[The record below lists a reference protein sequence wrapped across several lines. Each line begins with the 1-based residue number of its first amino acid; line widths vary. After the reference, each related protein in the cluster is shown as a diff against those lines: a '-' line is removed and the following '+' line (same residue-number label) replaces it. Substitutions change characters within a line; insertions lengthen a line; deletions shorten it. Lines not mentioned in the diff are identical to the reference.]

1 MKLLT
6 KEIEEKF
13 NKYPFGSQDGLGGK
27 AEVLVKYFNPCG
39 AGTWLITEA
48 EKQDDDW
55 ILFGYCN
62 ITEWEW
68 GTVSLNEL
76 QNYKGPLGLG
86 IERDLYTGNS
96 KYIKDFVD
104 YPYDQEK
111 IALRSG
117 YYFLDVDKDRIPF
130 FDKLVKTNDKVKIHD
145 EELDLYDAHDI
156 ETSRE
161 VDDFFGNNMG
171 YYIDDYLVNNKE
183 EDMDL

>member
-1 MKLLT
+1 M
-6 KEIEEKF
+6 
-13 NKYPFGSQDGLGGK
+13 
-27 AEVLVKYFNPCG
+27 
-39 AGTWLITEA
+39 
-48 EKQDDDW
+48 
-55 ILFGYCN
+55 
-62 ITEWEW
+62 
-68 GTVSLNEL
+68 SLNEL

-156 ETSRE
+156 ETSKE